1 MKVTRVPNIS
11 NKPRHQKLANHLYN
25 TNNRDN
31 SLNAMSRDSPV
42 AKGSGIPKLQ
52 NISGQNGPSILPK
65 MDANMRAT
73 HLKLDPID
81 TTGIMMTSS

>member
-1 MKVTRVPNIS
+1 MN
-11 NKPRHQKLANHLYN
+11 
-25 TNNRDN
+25 
-31 SLNAMSRDSPV
+31 RDSPV

-52 NISGQNGPSILPK
+52 NIGGQNGPSILPK